1 LRKAPNRF
9 SRSRT
14 EKISE
19 EMKAWTAALAS
30 ELATWPQIDP
40 RVFFGFTA
48 LYRKDNISALL
59 PRTRVLEPSNAIALK
74 LRSAGPRVLARARR
88 DSRIGFTEM
97 QKTRWFTFALSAE
110 ADLRDVLD
118 WLQRAYEASK

>member
-1 LRKAPNRF
+1 VNKAPNKF
-9 SRSRT
+9 SRPRA
-14 EKISE
+14 EKVSE
-19 EMKAWTAALAS
+19 EMKAWAAALSS
-30 ELATWPQIDP
+30 ELATWPQVAP

-48 LYRKDNISALL
+48 LYRKDNIFALL
-59 PRTRVLEPSNAIALK
+59 PRTRVLDPPNAVAFK
-74 LRSAGPRVLARARR
+74 LRSAGPRVLAQARR

-97 QKTRWFTFALSAE
+97 QKTCWFTFALTAQ